1 MIFLLSYLLLL
12 LIIFFLQ
19 RKMLYFPT
27 RFTQAQQEEL
37 LESLGLQPWPSIE
50 NLHGLMSKKTLIDAK
65 GTVLVFHGNAG
76 TALHRT
82 YYINALKNLGH

>member
-1 MIFLLSYLLLL
+1 MKVSRTMIFLLSYLLLL

-19 RKMLYFPT
+19 RKTLYFPT

-50 NLHGLMSKKTLIDAK
+50 NLHGLMSKKC
-65 GTVLVFHGNAG
+65 
-76 TALHRT
+76 
-82 YYINALKNLGH
+82 